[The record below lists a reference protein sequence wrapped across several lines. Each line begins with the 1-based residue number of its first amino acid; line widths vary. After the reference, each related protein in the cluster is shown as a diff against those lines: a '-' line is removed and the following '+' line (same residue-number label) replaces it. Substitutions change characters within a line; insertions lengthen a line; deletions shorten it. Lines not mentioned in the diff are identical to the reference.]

1 MSTMCY
7 ATQQYKMADTDQVYI
22 HVATVHVP
30 ASHQIHKG
38 NLSRLLDL
46 IERMEIKYGSSVF
59 TRRSACPRETRRS
72 RSARRQ
78 GAATPSP
85 AQTTALGRDRP
96 GRVPRVHRRCNA
108 HRPRCRSLDHA
119 AYTCGNHRSLAFR
132 PPCLCRVL
140 AAAHDAGIFAFAC
153 VYADLWANRSH
164 QPQCRGGH
172 GTAARY
178 PAKHPILSFLPAVTL
193 ALVAA
198 FPHSNIGLE
207 LASVILIF
215 TSQAWNMTFSFYHSV
230 RTQPADLQEVATITR
245 LRPWRRFM
253 TLELPSSVIGLLW
266 NSMMSWAGGWFFL
279 MASEQFTLGDRS
291 FQLPGLGSYLQAAAN
306 AGNTG

>member
-59 TRRSACPRETRRS
+59 TRRSACPRATRRS

-108 HRPRCRSLDHA
+108 HRPRSRSLDHA
-119 AYTCGNHRSLAFR
+119 AYTCGNHRSL
-132 PPCLCRVL
+132 PSVL
-140 AAAHDAGIFAFAC
+140 PAYAGYSLLRMMLAYLLSLVFTLIYGRIAAT
-153 VYADLWANRSH
+153 NRS
-164 QPQCRGGH
+164 
-172 GTAARY
+172 AEVV
-178 PAKHPILSFLPAVTL
+178 LVTL
-193 ALVAA
+193 LY
-198 FPHSNIGLE
+198 
-207 LASVILIF
+207 ILLSIP
-215 TSQAWNMTFSFYHSV
+215 FSHFCQLS
-230 RTQPADLQEVATITR
+230 
-245 LRPWRRFM
+245 PWR
-253 TLELPSSVIGLLW
+253 W
-266 NSMMSWAGGWFFL
+266 
-279 MASEQFTLGDRS
+279 
-291 FQLPGLGSYLQAAAN
+291 
-306 AGNTG
+306 